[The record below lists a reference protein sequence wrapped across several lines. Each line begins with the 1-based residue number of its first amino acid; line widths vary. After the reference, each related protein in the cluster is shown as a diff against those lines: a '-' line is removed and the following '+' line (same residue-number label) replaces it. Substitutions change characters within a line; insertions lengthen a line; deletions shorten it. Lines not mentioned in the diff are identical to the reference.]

1 LTSAKTPARR
11 EDERQALKRSLF
23 LLLLAPL
30 LVHAVKIKDISN
42 IIGVRDNQLIGYG
55 LIVGL
60 NKTGDGTTSKFT
72 LQTISNM
79 LQSMNVKLDPKDI
92 KSKNVAAVMVTATM
106 PPFSRQGDRIDVI
119 VSSIGDAK
127 SIEGGTLLMTPL
139 KGVDGRIYALAQGSV
154 TIGGRN
160 GRGAGSLNHA
170 TAGRIPGGALVEQEI
185 PFNLYG
191 RKQATLSLKESN
203 FRNAIN
209 IQNTLNRYYK
219 ERVAVAVDSRTI
231 KLKKPDSLS
240 MVEFLAS
247 VGDLS
252 IEYEAKQRIVID
264 ERTGTIVSG
273 VEVEVEPV
281 MITHGDITIKI
292 EESGSLPA
300 AKNGGDSIGVGS
312 NMRLRPGQHAL
323 VVKPGAATVA
333 NLARSLKK
341 LGATPKDVISILE
354 AMKSAGAI
362 HADLQII

>member
-1 LTSAKTPARR
+1 M
-11 EDERQALKRSLF
+11 KRTLF
-23 LLLLAPL
+23 LFIFFIPL
-30 LVHAVKIKDISN
+30 LSYGVKIKEISN
-42 IIGVRDNQLIGYG
+42 VIGVRENQLIGYG

-92 KSKNVAAVMVTATM
+92 KSKNVAAVVVTATL
-106 PPFSRQGDRIDVI
+106 PPFSRQGDKIDVV

-160 GRGAGSLNHA
+160 VRGAGSLNHA
-170 TAGRIPGGALVEQEI
+170 TAGKIPGGALVEQEV

-191 RKQATLSLKESN
+191 QEEATLSLKESN
-203 FRNAIN
+203 FQNAVA
-209 IQNTLNRYYK
+209 IQNILNRYYK
-219 ERVAVAVDSRTI
+219 KRVAVAIDSRTI
-231 KLKKPDSLS
+231 RLKKPDSLS
-240 MVEFLAS
+240 MVEFLAKT
-247 VGDLS
+247 GEIS
-252 IEYEAKQRIVID
+252 IDYRSKQRIVID

-273 VEVEVEPV
+273 IEIEVEPV

-292 EESGSLPA
+292 EERRSLPVL
-300 AKNGGDSIGVGS
+300 KKDGTSINIGEDTQ
-312 NMRLRPGQHAL
+312 LQPQQHTL
-323 VVKPGAATVA
+323 VTRPGAATVA

-341 LGATPKDVISILE
+341 LGATPKDIISIIE
-354 AMKSAGAI
+354 AIKNAGAI
-362 HADLQII
+362 HADLEII

>member
-1 LTSAKTPARR
+1 M
-11 EDERQALKRSLF
+11 KRT
-23 LLLLAPL
+23 LLLLMFVPL
-30 LVHAVKIKDISN
+30 FLQAVKIKDISN

-92 KSKNVAAVMVTATM
+92 KSKNVAAVVVTATL
-106 PPFSRQGDRIDVI
+106 PPFSRQGDKIDVI

-170 TAGRIPGGALVEQEI
+170 TAGRIPSGALVEQEV

-191 RKQATLSLKESN
+191 QKQATLSLKESN
-203 FRNAIN
+203 FQNAVS
-209 IQNTLNRYYK
+209 IQNILNRYYK

-231 KLKKPDSLS
+231 RLKKPDSLS
-240 MVEFLAS
+240 MVEFLAGI
-247 VGDLS
+247 GDVS
-252 IEYEAKQRIVID
+252 IDYKAKQRIVID
-264 ERTGTIVSG
+264 ERTGTVVSG

-292 EESGSLPA
+292 EERKTLPA
-300 AKNGGDSIGVGS
+300 LKKGSASLNVGS
-312 NMRLRPGQHAL
+312 NLQLQPNQHAL

-354 AMKSAGAI
+354 AMKNAGAI